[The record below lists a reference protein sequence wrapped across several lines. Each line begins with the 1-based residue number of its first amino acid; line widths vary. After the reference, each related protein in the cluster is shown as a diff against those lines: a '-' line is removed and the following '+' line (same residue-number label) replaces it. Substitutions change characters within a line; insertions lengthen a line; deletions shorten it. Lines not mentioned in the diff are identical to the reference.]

1 MKSTKKIHLDHDN
14 TILFTYI
21 NKVIYI
27 IVTIDSNIIK
37 LIQDESEFI
46 NILQILQE
54 EYNINIHSINLI
66 KKWFDKNMIKHNP
79 IKEYTTRYGRIIKY
93 YSGSDTISDS

>member
-1 MKSTKKIHLDHDN
+1 MKSTKKIYLDHNN

-27 IVTIDSNIIK
+27 ILTIDSNVIK
-37 LIQDESEFI
+37 LIQDENEFI
-46 NILQILQE
+46 NTLHILQE

-79 IKEYTTRYGRIIKY
+79 IKEYTTRYGRIINKP
-93 YSGSDTISDS
+93 SNI